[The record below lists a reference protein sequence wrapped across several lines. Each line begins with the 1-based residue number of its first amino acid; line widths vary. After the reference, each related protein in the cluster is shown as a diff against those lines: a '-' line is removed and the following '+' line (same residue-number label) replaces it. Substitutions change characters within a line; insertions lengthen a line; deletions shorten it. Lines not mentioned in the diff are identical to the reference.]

1 MNNSFIMIWNIKT
14 SLICNIDINI
24 HKNYLELSR
33 NIQDIFSELIFNREF
48 REYRTIV
55 QIRNNLN
62 NICESNKLTHIDIRD
77 IVRT

>member
-1 MNNSFIMIWNIKT
+1 MIWNIKT